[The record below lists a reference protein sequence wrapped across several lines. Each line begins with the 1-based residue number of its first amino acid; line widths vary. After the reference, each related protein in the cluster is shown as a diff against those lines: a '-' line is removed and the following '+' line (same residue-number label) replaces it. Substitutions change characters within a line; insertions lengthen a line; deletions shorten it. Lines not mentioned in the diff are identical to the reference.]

1 MNTQSLTDQAVSL
14 HRSGN
19 LPEAERLYRQA
30 LSADPRDFTAH
41 HLLGILRAQQGQSED
56 ALAEVGTALA
66 IRPNDPDALLN
77 HASILKTLGRPEEA
91 LAGFG
96 RALAA
101 RPGWPQALNNR
112 GTVLQSQGRFDEALA
127 DYDAALAAAPD
138 HVEALNNRG
147 SVLQDLGRPADALA
161 SYDKAL
167 RLAPHYA
174 AALNNRGSALLDLRR
189 FAEALTNFDRA
200 TALRPQDAEV
210 LNNRGNA
217 LQGLMRY
224 EDAVASYDRAL
235 MLRPDYPEAH
245 GNRGG
250 ALQQL
255 KRYEEALA
263 SFERAGPQAHAF
275 GGAAMA
281 ALNLCD
287 WNRAERMGTEIPA
300 RIAAGE
306 AIPPWVLL
314 GYSGDEMLQLECAK
328 NAIRA
333 RFPVLPA
340 PMAPVRHAHRKIRIA
355 YISSD
360 FRHHPV
366 AAQIAQLIESHD
378 RARFEILAI
387 STGPDDGSAQRRRLV
402 AAFDQFHDAK
412 DQPPRAVAELVR
424 QLEVDVLV
432 DLNGHTQG
440 DNFEVLSYRAAPA
453 QATWLGYAGT
463 TGAPFVDYLIADPT
477 VVPLA
482 EAFSEKLALLPNC
495 FFPTDTGTVIG
506 TAPSRAQAGL
516 PDDAFVFCSFNNNF
530 KITAPV
536 FAIWMR
542 LLEQLPGSVLWLKK
556 PGDAAARNLRQAAQ
570 QHGVEPGR
578 LIFADGA
585 QLDVHLARHALADLF
600 LDTLPYNA
608 HATACDA
615 LWAGLPVLT
624 CKGTAYAGRVAASM
638 LRAADLPELVA
649 ENAQEYESLALALAR
664 DPARLTALRQKL
676 IDHRATAP
684 LFNTVQLARDL
695 EALFMVMH
703 GPGVNEPERMFG
715 YASALK
721 HLKRP
726 QEALAVYDTILA
738 QRPGDAAAL
747 NNRGNVLRDLE
758 RHGEALDSFTAAIA
772 ARPGYANALFNRG
785 QTLCRLDRLQEGFS
799 DITSAARVFHAD
811 SVHDTLLPHKI
822 RHDAEQKAY
831 LAANGIRTQNGV
843 LHLEGGER
851 LGSAAVNAAS
861 ASTIEQRWR
870 SSDPKLVVIDDL
882 LTPEALEGLR
892 RFCWGSTMW
901 RTAHKEGYLGAFPEN
916 GFAPPLLV
924 QIAEDLRAT
933 FPAIFKDH
941 PLLYAWAFKYDSQ
954 LRGTEIHADEAAVN
968 VNFWITPDEANLD
981 PDHGGL
987 VVWDKA
993 APLEWDFAKF
1003 NADIRLARGFL
1014 SRCGA
1019 KPVTVPYRANRA
1031 VIFDSDLFHET
1042 DEIRFAEGYQNR
1054 RINVT
1059 LLYGRREHHEP

>member
-19 LPEAERLYRQA
+19 LSEAERLYRQA
-30 LSADPRDFTAH
+30 LSTDPRDFTAR
-41 HLLGILRAQQGQSED
+41 HLLGILRAQQGHSEE
-56 ALAEVGTALA
+56 ALAEIGAALA
-66 IRPNDPDALLN
+66 IRPDDPDALLN
-77 HASILKTLGRPEEA
+77 YASMLKTLGRPGEA
-91 LAGFG
+91 LIGFD

-112 GTVLQSQGRFDEALA
+112 GTVMQSQGRFKEALA

-167 RLAPHYA
+167 QLAPHYA

-189 FAEALTNFDRA
+189 FADALGCFDRA
-200 TALRPQDAEV
+200 LALRPQDAEIW
-210 LNNRGNA
+210 NNRGNA
-217 LQGLMRY
+217 LQGLMRHD
-224 EDAVASYDRAL
+224 DAVASYERAL
-235 MLRPDYPEAH
+235 AIRPDYFEAH

-255 KRYEEALA
+255 KRYDEALA
-263 SFERAGPQAHAF
+263 SFERAGTQAHAF

-287 WNRAERMGTEIPA
+287 WNRAERMGTQMPA

-314 GYSGDEMLQLECAK
+314 GYSGDEMLQLQCAK

-333 RFPVLPA
+333 RFPTLPP
-340 PMAPVRHAHRKIRIA
+340 PMAPRSHGHRKIRLA

-378 RARFEILAI
+378 RSRFEVLAV

-402 AAFDQFHDAK
+402 AAFDQFHDGK
-412 DQPPRAVAELVR
+412 DQPARAVAELVR

-440 DNFEVLSYRAAPA
+440 DNFDILSHRPAPV

-463 TGAPFVDYLIADPT
+463 TGAPFIDHLIADS
-477 VVPLA
+477 VVAPDA
-482 EAFSEKLALLPNC
+482 AAFSEKLALLPNC
-495 FFPTDTGTVIG
+495 FFPTDTGNVIG
-506 TAPSRAQAGL
+506 IPPSRAEAGL
-516 PDDAFVFCSFNNNF
+516 PDGAFVFCSFNNNF
-530 KITAPV
+530 KFTAPV

-542 LLEQLPGSVLWLKK
+542 LLKQIPGSVLWLKK
-556 PGDAAARNLRQAAQ
+556 PGDAAARNLKQAAKD
-570 QHGVEPGR
+570 HGVDPGR

-585 QLDVHLARHALADLF
+585 PMDVHLARHVLADLF

-615 LWAGLPVLT
+615 LLAGLPVLT

-638 LRAADLPELVA
+638 LQAADLPELA
-649 ENAQEYESLALALAR
+649 TENAQEYENLALALAR
-664 DPARLTALRQKL
+664 DPQRLAGLRQKL

-684 LFNTVQLARDL
+684 LFNTVQFARDL
-695 EALFMVMH
+695 EALLVVMH
-703 GPGVNEPERMFG
+703 GSGINEPERLFQ
-715 YASALK
+715 YAGALK
-721 HLKRP
+721 HLNRP
-726 QEALAVYDTILA
+726 QEALAAYDAILA
-738 QRPGDAAAL
+738 QRPGNAAIL
-747 NNRGNVLRDLE
+747 NNRGNVLRDME
-758 RHGEALDSFTAAIA
+758 RHGEALDSFTAALA

-785 QTLCRLDRLQEGFS
+785 QTLCRLDRLREGFA
-799 DITSAARVFHAD
+799 DITDAARIFHAD
-811 SVHDTLLPHKI
+811 SVNDTLLPHKI
-822 RHDAEQKAY
+822 RHDTEQKAY
-831 LAANGIRTQNGV
+831 LAANGIRTRDDV

-851 LGSAAVNAAS
+851 LASPTINSAEAGLV
-861 ASTIEQRWR
+861 EQRWR
-870 SSDPKLVVIDDL
+870 DSDPKLVVIDDL
-882 LTPEALEGLR
+882 LTPEALESLR
-892 RFCWGSTMW
+892 RFCWGSTIW

-916 GFAPPLLV
+916 GFAAPLLV
-924 QIAEDLRAT
+924 QIAEDLRAA

-968 VNFWITPDEANLD
+968 VNFWITSDEANLD
-981 PDHGGL
+981 PDRGGL

-1014 SRCGA
+1014 SRSGA

-1042 DEIRFAEGYQNR
+1042 DEIKFAEGYQNR

-1059 LLYGRREHHEP
+1059 LLYGRRENHAP